1 MRPLALAAVLAALVF
16 TPTAAAWTWPAD
28 GPVLQPFLFDPA
40 HPYAGGQHRGIDIG
54 GDSGADV
61 RAPATGVVTFA
72 GTVPA
77 SGRSLTVETAAGLSV
92 TLTHLG
98 TIDVAKGASV
108 AEGDAVATIGASGE
122 PELATPYV
130 HLGVRVAAE
139 QQGYLDPLSFL
150 PPRARTD
157 TDGAARAG
165 RTARRGRPFS
175 PGCRGACGRRSG
187 SGRDACA
194 FDAGAAPA
202 GAATV
207 PAAAT
212 AAAPAPVAVIEAA
225 DSVPPASATGSRAA
239 VQRRPGLRRV
249 VRATASHGHAAV
261 PAPAHGRPATVQFPR
276 AIAAGRVATRLSLR
290 AAHVPAA
297 VPAVAACADAG
308 GCRRAQP
315 SDCGRAAAARACTS
329 GYPARHLLLLRP
341 GASRAGTASSS
352 SPCCSS
358 PCCSRRPCRS
368 RRRVRRRTVPIMGR
382 HDLLRDNAD
391 LLRELEA
398 AYRPRV
404 HDDRGRHP
412 DAPSPAAGRGDVLP
426 HGRRRA
432 RDEGLARRRGA
443 GAART
448 GVRRPDRRGV
458 ARSAAAPECG
468 DELLHPDERCRPQGV
483 RA

>member
-40 HPYAGGQHRGIDIG
+40 HPYAGGQHRGIDVG

-122 PELATPYV
+122 PEVATPYV

-139 QQGYLDPLSFL
+139 PQGYLDPLSFL
-150 PPRARTD
+150 PPRVAPTQ
-157 TDGAARAG
+157 TPPPAPAAP
-165 RTARRGRPFS
+165 TRRGRPCS
-175 PGCRGACGRRSG
+175 PGCRGACGRCGG

-202 GAATV
+202 GGDGSGCRDGGSPSTGGRDRGRRFGAACRGDRQ
-207 PAAAT
+207 PRGR
-212 AAAPAPVAVIEAA
+212 AAPAGAPPRRPCNRLARTRGGSGSGARSPGDGGAPARDRRRTGRDAA
-225 DSVPPASATGSRAA
+225 ARCGPRTFQPSSRQSRLRRRGRLPTPATVRLCPRRTARRVPERESGRASA
-239 VQRRPGLRRV
+239 
-249 VRATASHGHAAV
+249 
-261 PAPAHGRPATVQFPR
+261 PAPAR
-276 AIAAGRVATRLSLR
+276 
-290 AAHVPAA
+290 
-297 VPAVAACADAG
+297 
-308 GCRRAQP
+308 
-315 SDCGRAAAARACTS
+315 
-329 GYPARHLLLLRP
+329 
-341 GASRAGTASSS
+341 GTARGYRLELVAGCSSL
-352 SPCCSS
+352 CCSP

-368 RRRVRRRTVPIMGR
+368 RAGSGVGRCLSWAAMTFYVTTPIYYVNTKPHIG
-382 HDLLRDNAD
+382 HAYTTIAAD
-391 LLRELEA
+391 IL
-398 AYRPRV
+398 
-404 HDDRGRHP
+404 

-426 HGRRRA
+426 HRRRRA

-443 GAART
+443 GACP
-448 GVRRPDRRGV
+448 RRSTSTRSPWSG
-458 ARSAAAPECG
+458 ASCRSA
-468 DELLHPDERCRPQGV
+468 
-483 RA
+483 